1 MSDVTIIVNGVP
13 RRVAGDV
20 SLAAAL
26 FGLKVSAFRH
36 DGSGAPRA
44 PLCAIGVCFE
54 CRVSVDG
61 QSGVRACL
69 ASVREGLIVELGP

>member
-13 RRVAGDV
+13 RRVAGEV

-26 FGLKVSAFRH
+26 FGLKVSAFRQ

-61 QSGVRACL
+61 QAGVRACL
-69 ASVREGLIVELGP
+69 ASVREGLIVEVGP